1 MVLLGKTDEKS
12 AVVVVVEEEEAEA
25 DDGTVVF
32 DELKTLEERLR
43 KARLEF
49 ENSQKVLDAYKL
61 LQGDD
66 TVSQRELEEKQKE
79 EQKAEQKVEDKT
91 EEVEEELV
99 EEVDEKQEE
108 DEEAEAE
115 ATEDL
120 LFVEMYNE
128 HVSSG
133 AFDNMR
139 EVEKF
144 IALYENA
151 SSNKLIILASI

>member
-1 MVLLGKTDEKS
+1 M
-12 AVVVVVEEEEAEA
+12 
-25 DDGTVVF
+25 
-32 DELKTLEERLR
+32 
-43 KARLEF
+43 EF

-79 EQKAEQKVEDKT
+79 EQKAEQKVEGKT

-99 EEVDEKQEE
+99 EEVEEVDEEEEEEEEEGEE
-108 DEEAEAE
+108 DEEEEAE
-115 ATEDL
+115 GTEDL
-120 LFVEMYNE
+120 MFVEMYNE

-133 AFDNMR
+133 TFDNMR